1 MSLFTTRKMNEL
13 IDKLIKLAEINEHFI
28 QKNVNT
34 FYDKEM
40 AMFDSYKT
48 LLEELKE
55 QNESKK
61 S

>member
-40 AMFDSYKT
+40 AMFNSYKT

-55 QNESKK
+55 HNESKK